1 MAANTSPIYPSVGKI
16 GWGILTAANTATDGT
31 GTVATVFTADA
42 TDGSRV
48 DRVRF
53 TPLGT
58 NVTTVIRLFL
68 NNGSTNATGTNNALL
83 KEFTLPATTA
93 SNAAALV
100 DLEWDADLVLPP
112 GYKINAA
119 MGTAV
124 SAGWQITAIGG
135 DY

>member
-1 MAANTSPIYPSVGKI
+1 MAANTSPIYPAAGKI
-16 GWGILTAANTATDGT
+16 SWGILTAANTATDGT

-100 DLEWDADLVLPP
+100 DLEWDADLVLPA